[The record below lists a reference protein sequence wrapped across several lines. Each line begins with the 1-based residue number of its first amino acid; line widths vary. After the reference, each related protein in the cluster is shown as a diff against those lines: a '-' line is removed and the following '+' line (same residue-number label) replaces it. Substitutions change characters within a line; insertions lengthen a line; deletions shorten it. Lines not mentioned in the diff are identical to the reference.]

1 MFAKTIYLM
10 KKNFLSFLLSIITIC
25 NTFSQWNSQE
35 FKLTGTILESEN
47 KDPLEY
53 ATITLL
59 SVDDN
64 SVVTGG
70 LSDKNG
76 NYSIAVKKGNY
87 NLLIE
92 YISYKNYLFKD
103 LNISKNIEFKNI
115 ELDLDIESLDEV
127 EIIAEN
133 TTVDIRLD
141 KKIYTVGRD
150 LTVKGGSVSDV
161 LDNVPS
167 ISVDVEG
174 NVALRGSDDVRIL
187 INGKPSGLVGLNSA
201 EALRQLPSESI
212 EKVEVITSPSARY
225 DAQGNGGIINIILR
239 RNKLLGFNG
248 TINAN
253 IGDPKSS
260 GISTNFNYRT
270 GDVNIFNSTGIS
282 DRLRIGDA
290 YAYSEYYNGDDESTF
305 IRDNRDWE
313 RENKSLFTNTGLE
326 WYINDKTSVTTS
338 FLVSNSDG
346 NNLNKNTTLEL
357 DSSENI
363 INETFRTENEL
374 YKDENYEY
382 SLNFDKRFNDEGH
395 KLVVD
400 FQIGENT
407 DNENSIL
414 IQNLINFEQITSDE
428 TSDNKLIKADYVL
441 PIGENKQ
448 FEAGFKIEESD
459 LNQDYKVY
467 SDLNNSLVL
476 DVDQSNVFQYKEQ
489 INAIYSQY
497 GFKVE
502 DKYSF
507 LFGVR
512 VEQTKKDI
520 FQITTDELIKKDDTG
535 VFPTFNFGYEISE
548 DESLTFG
555 YNRRLRRPW
564 SRFTN
569 PFPSKNSPTSIFR
582 GNPNLDPTYSNNF
595 DFGYL
600 KTFESSFVVNSSVYY
615 QKSTNT
621 FNFITQDTGETVNLG
636 GTDVPIIERFPINL
650 ATNSRFGFEF
660 NLSYRPSKKWNIN
673 SNFNLYNNKVEG
685 EYRNIDYGSE
695 NLSWSM
701 RLNNKLTLPGK
712 VEWQTRMNYRGP
724 REDAINKTKASYST
738 DLAFSKDILNEKGT
752 LSLNVRDLFDSSG
765 RISEAFRETFYSESK
780 YRWSSRSFT
789 LNMTYRINQKKKRF
803 DRSQQSYQGGGDE
816 YGG

>member
-1 MFAKTIYLM
+1 MKNYLLLTI
-10 KKNFLSFLLSIITIC
+10 LSILFTNVTIA
-25 NTFSQWNSQE
+25 QE
-35 FKLTGTILESEN
+35 FTLTGVVLESET
-47 KDPLEY
+47 KEELEY
-53 ATITLL
+53 AIVTVL
-59 SVDDN
+59 STDN
-64 SVVTGG
+64 IVVTDG
-70 LSDKNG
+70 LTNSKG
-76 NYSIAVKKGNY
+76 KFSITVKKGEY
-87 NLLIE
+87 NLMVE
-92 YISYKNYLFKD
+92 YISHKNFIQEGVNVASNLK
-103 LNISKNIEFKNI
+103 LGNI
-115 ELDLDIESLDEV
+115 ELDIDAESLDEV

-174 NVALRGSDDVRIL
+174 NVALRGSEDVRIL

-248 TINAN
+248 TVNAN

-260 GISTNFNYRT
+260 GISTNLNYRT
-270 GDVNIFNSTGIS
+270 GDVNIFNSSGLS
-282 DRLRIGDA
+282 DRLRVGDS
-290 YAYSEYYNGDDESTF
+290 YAYSEYYNGDDQSSF
-305 IRDNRDWE
+305 IRDNRNWE
-313 RENKSLFTNTGLE
+313 RENNSLFTNTGLE
-326 WYINDKTSVTTS
+326 WYIDDNTSITTS
-338 FLVSNSDG
+338 FLTGNSEG
-346 NNLNKNTTLEL
+346 VNLNKNTTLEL
-357 DSSENI
+357 DSSQDV
-363 INETFRTENEL
+363 INETFRLENEIS
-374 YKDENYEY
+374 KDENYEY

-400 FQIGENT
+400 FQMGENT

-414 IQNLINFEQITSDE
+414 TQNNLDFEQITSDE
-428 TSDNKLIKADYVL
+428 TNDSKLIKADYVL
-441 PIGENKQ
+441 PIGENRQ

-459 LNQDYKVY
+459 LYQDYKVY
-467 SDLNNSLVL
+467 SNLNNNLIL
-476 DVDQSNVFQYKEQ
+476 DTEQSNVFQYKEQ

-497 GFKVE
+497 GFKID

-520 FQITTDELIKKDDTG
+520 IQITTDELIKKDDTG
-535 VFPTFNFGYEISE
+535 VFPTFNFGLEISE
-548 DESLTFG
+548 DESVTFG
-555 YNRRLRRPW
+555 YSRRLRRPW
-564 SRFTN
+564 SRFIN

-595 DFGYL
+595 DLGYL
-600 KTFESSFVVNSSVYY
+600 KTFESSFSVNSSMYF

-650 ATNSRFGFEF
+650 ATNARFGFEF
-660 NLSYRPSKKWNIN
+660 NLSYRPSKKWSVN

-685 EYRNIDYGSE
+685 EYNEIDYGSE

-701 RLNNKLTLPGK
+701 RLNNKLTLPGEI
-712 VEWQTRMNYRGP
+712 EWQTRMNYRGP
-724 REDAINKTKASYST
+724 REDAVNKTKASYST

-765 RISEAFRETFYSESK
+765 RISEAFTETFYSESK

-789 LNMTYRINQKKKRF
+789 LNFTYRINQKKKRYQ
-803 DRSQQSYQGGGDE
+803 REGQSYQGGGDE

>member
-1 MFAKTIYLM
+1 M
-10 KKNFLSFLLSIITIC
+10 KNLFLSFFISIISI
-25 NTFSQWNSQE
+25 NSILSQWNSQE
-35 FKLTGTILESEN
+35 FKITGTILESEN
-47 KDPLEY
+47 KEPLEY
-53 ATITLL
+53 ATVTLL
-59 SVDDN
+59 NIKDN
-64 SVVTGG
+64 SIVTGG
-70 LSDKNG
+70 LTDNNG
-76 NYSIAVKKGNY
+76 NYVISVNKGIY
-87 NLLIE
+87 NLMVE
-92 YISYKNYLFKD
+92 YISYKNYFLND
-103 LNISKNIEFKNI
+103 INISKNIELNNI
-115 ELDLDIESLDEV
+115 ELLIDIESLDEV

-174 NVALRGSDDVRIL
+174 NVALRGSEDVRIL

-248 TINAN
+248 TVNAN

-260 GISTNFNYRT
+260 GVSTNLNYRT
-270 GDVNIFNSTGIS
+270 GDVNIFNSTGLS
-282 DRLRIGDA
+282 DRLRIGDS
-290 YAYSEYYNGDDESTF
+290 YAYSEYYNGDDESSY

-313 RENKSLFTNTGLE
+313 RQNNSLFTNTGLE
-326 WYINDKTSVTTS
+326 WYINDNTSITTS
-338 FLVSNSDG
+338 FLLSNSDG
-346 NNLNKNTTLEL
+346 NNLNENTTLEL
-357 DSSENI
+357 DSSQNI
-363 INETFRTENEL
+363 VNETFRLENESS
-374 YKDENYEY
+374 KDENYEY

-400 FQIGENT
+400 FQVGENT

-414 IQNLINFEQITSDE
+414 TQNSIDFEQVTSDE
-428 TSDNKLIKADYVL
+428 TSNNKLLKADYVL

-564 SRFTN
+564 SRFIN

-600 KTFESSFVVNSSVYY
+600 KTFESSFTVNSSVYY

-752 LSLNVRDLFDSSG
+752 LSFNVRDLFDSSG

-803 DRSQQSYQGGGDE
+803 DRSQQSYQGGGEE

>member
-1 MFAKTIYLM
+1 M
-10 KKNFLSFLLSIITIC
+10 
-25 NTFSQWNSQE
+25 
-35 FKLTGTILESEN
+35 ESET
-47 KDPLEY
+47 KEELEY
-53 ATITLL
+53 AIVTVL
-59 SVDDN
+59 STDN
-64 SVVTGG
+64 IVVTDG
-70 LSDKNG
+70 LTNSKG
-76 NYSIAVKKGNY
+76 KFSITVKKGEY
-87 NLLIE
+87 NLMVE
-92 YISYKNYLFKD
+92 YISHKNFIQEGVNVASNLK
-103 LNISKNIEFKNI
+103 LGNI
-115 ELDLDIESLDEV
+115 ELDIDAESLDEV

-174 NVALRGSDDVRIL
+174 NVALRGSEDVRIL

-248 TINAN
+248 TVNAN

-260 GISTNFNYRT
+260 GISTNLNYRT
-270 GDVNIFNSTGIS
+270 GDVNIFNSTGLS
-282 DRLRIGDA
+282 DRLRVGDS
-290 YAYSEYYNGDDESTF
+290 YAYSEYYNGDDQSSF
-305 IRDNRDWE
+305 IRDNRNWE
-313 RENKSLFTNTGLE
+313 RENNSLFTNTGLE
-326 WYINDKTSVTTS
+326 WYIDDNTSITTS
-338 FLVSNSDG
+338 FLTSNSEG
-346 NNLNKNTTLEL
+346 VNLNKNTTLEL
-357 DSSENI
+357 DSSQDV
-363 INETFRTENEL
+363 INETFRLENEIS
-374 YKDENYEY
+374 KDENYEY

-400 FQIGENT
+400 FQMGENT

-414 IQNLINFEQITSDE
+414 TQNNLDFEQITSDE
-428 TSDNKLIKADYVL
+428 TNDSKLIKADYVL
-441 PIGENKQ
+441 PIGENRQ

-459 LNQDYKVY
+459 LYQDYKVY
-467 SDLNNSLVL
+467 SNLNNNLIL
-476 DVDQSNVFQYKEQ
+476 DTEQSNVFQYKEQ

-497 GFKVE
+497 GFKID

-520 FQITTDELIKKDDTG
+520 IQITTDELIKKDDTG
-535 VFPTFNFGYEISE
+535 VFPTFNFGLEISE
-548 DESLTFG
+548 DESVTFG
-555 YNRRLRRPW
+555 YSRRLRRPW
-564 SRFTN
+564 SRFIN

-595 DFGYL
+595 DLGYL
-600 KTFESSFVVNSSVYY
+600 KTFESSFSVNSSMYF

-650 ATNSRFGFEF
+650 ATNARFGFEF
-660 NLSYRPSKKWNIN
+660 NLSYRPSKKWSVN

-685 EYRNIDYGSE
+685 EYNEIDYGSE

-701 RLNNKLTLPGK
+701 RLNNKLTLPGEI
-712 VEWQTRMNYRGP
+712 EWQTRMNYRGP
-724 REDAINKTKASYST
+724 REDAVNKTKASYST

-765 RISEAFRETFYSESK
+765 RISEAFTETFYSESK

-789 LNMTYRINQKKKRF
+789 LNFTYRINQKKKRYQ
-803 DRSQQSYQGGGDE
+803 REGQSYQGGGDE

>member
-1 MFAKTIYLM
+1 MKNYLLLTI
-10 KKNFLSFLLSIITIC
+10 LSILFTNVTIA
-25 NTFSQWNSQE
+25 QE
-35 FKLTGTILESEN
+35 FTLTGVVLESET
-47 KDPLEY
+47 KEELEY
-53 ATITLL
+53 AIVTVL
-59 SVDDN
+59 STDN
-64 SVVTGG
+64 IVVTDG
-70 LSDKNG
+70 LTNSKG
-76 NYSIAVKKGNY
+76 KFSITVKKGEY
-87 NLLIE
+87 NLMVE
-92 YISYKNYLFKD
+92 YISHKNFIQEGVNVASNLK
-103 LNISKNIEFKNI
+103 LGKI
-115 ELDLDIESLDEV
+115 ELDIDAESLDEV

-174 NVALRGSDDVRIL
+174 NVALRGSEDVRIL

-248 TINAN
+248 TVNAN

-260 GISTNFNYRT
+260 GISTNLNYRT
-270 GDVNIFNSTGIS
+270 GDVNIFNSSGLS
-282 DRLRIGDA
+282 DRLRVGDS
-290 YAYSEYYNGDDESTF
+290 YAYSEYYNGDDQSSF
-305 IRDNRDWE
+305 IRDNRNWE
-313 RENKSLFTNTGLE
+313 RENNSLFTNTGLE
-326 WYINDKTSVTTS
+326 WYIDDNTSITTS
-338 FLVSNSDG
+338 FLTSNSEG
-346 NNLNKNTTLEL
+346 VNLNKNTTLEL
-357 DSSENI
+357 DSSQDV
-363 INETFRTENEL
+363 INETFRLENEIS
-374 YKDENYEY
+374 KDENYEY

-400 FQIGENT
+400 FQMGENT

-414 IQNLINFEQITSDE
+414 TQNNLDFEQITSDE
-428 TSDNKLIKADYVL
+428 TNDSKLIKADYVL
-441 PIGENKQ
+441 PIGENRQ

-459 LNQDYKVY
+459 LYQDYKVY
-467 SDLNNSLVL
+467 SNLNNNLIL
-476 DVDQSNVFQYKEQ
+476 DTEQSNVFQYKEQ

-497 GFKVE
+497 GFKID

-520 FQITTDELIKKDDTG
+520 IQITTDELIKKDDTG
-535 VFPTFNFGYEISE
+535 VFPTFNFGLEISE
-548 DESLTFG
+548 DESVTFG
-555 YNRRLRRPW
+555 YSRRLRRPW
-564 SRFTN
+564 SRFIN

-595 DFGYL
+595 DLGYL
-600 KTFESSFVVNSSVYY
+600 KTFESSFSVNSSMYF

-650 ATNSRFGFEF
+650 ATNARFGFEF
-660 NLSYRPSKKWNIN
+660 NLSYRPSKKWSVN

-685 EYRNIDYGSE
+685 EYNEIDYGSE

-701 RLNNKLTLPGK
+701 RLNNKLTLPGEI
-712 VEWQTRMNYRGP
+712 EWQTRMNYRGP
-724 REDAINKTKASYST
+724 REDAVNKTKASYST

-765 RISEAFRETFYSESK
+765 RISEAFTETFYSESK

-789 LNMTYRINQKKKRF
+789 LNFTYRINQKKKRYQ
-803 DRSQQSYQGGGDE
+803 REGQSYQGGGDE

>member
-1 MFAKTIYLM
+1 MKNYLLLTI
-10 KKNFLSFLLSIITIC
+10 LSILFTNVTIA
-25 NTFSQWNSQE
+25 QE
-35 FKLTGTILESEN
+35 FTLTGVVLESET
-47 KDPLEY
+47 KEELEY
-53 ATITLL
+53 AIVTVL
-59 SVDDN
+59 STDN
-64 SVVTGG
+64 IVVTDG
-70 LSDKNG
+70 LTNSKG
-76 NYSIAVKKGNY
+76 KFSITVKKGEY
-87 NLLIE
+87 NLMVE
-92 YISYKNYLFKD
+92 YISHKKFIQEGVNVASNLK
-103 LNISKNIEFKNI
+103 LGNI
-115 ELDLDIESLDEV
+115 ELDIDAESLDEV

-174 NVALRGSDDVRIL
+174 NVALRGSEDVRIL

-248 TINAN
+248 TVNAN

-260 GISTNFNYRT
+260 GISTNLNYRT
-270 GDVNIFNSTGIS
+270 GDVNIFNSSGLS
-282 DRLRIGDA
+282 DRLRVGDS
-290 YAYSEYYNGDDESTF
+290 YAYSEYYNGDDQSSF
-305 IRDNRDWE
+305 IRDNRNWE
-313 RENKSLFTNTGLE
+313 RENNSLFTNTGLE
-326 WYINDKTSVTTS
+326 WYIDDNTSITTS
-338 FLVSNSDG
+338 FLTGNSEG
-346 NNLNKNTTLEL
+346 VNLNKNTTLEL
-357 DSSENI
+357 DSSQDV
-363 INETFRTENEL
+363 INETFRLENEIS
-374 YKDENYEY
+374 KDENYEY

-400 FQIGENT
+400 FQMGENT

-414 IQNLINFEQITSDE
+414 TQNNLDFEQITSDE
-428 TSDNKLIKADYVL
+428 TNDSKLIKADYVL
-441 PIGENKQ
+441 PIGENRQ

-459 LNQDYKVY
+459 LYQDYKVY
-467 SDLNNSLVL
+467 SNLNNNLIL
-476 DVDQSNVFQYKEQ
+476 DTEQSNVFQYKEQ

-497 GFKVE
+497 GFKID

-520 FQITTDELIKKDDTG
+520 IQITTDELIKKDDTG
-535 VFPTFNFGYEISE
+535 VFPTFNFGLEISE
-548 DESLTFG
+548 DESVTFG
-555 YNRRLRRPW
+555 YSRRLRRPW
-564 SRFTN
+564 SRFIN

-595 DFGYL
+595 DLGYL
-600 KTFESSFVVNSSVYY
+600 KTFESSFSVNSSMYF

-650 ATNSRFGFEF
+650 ATNARFGFEF
-660 NLSYRPSKKWNIN
+660 NLSYRPSKKWSVN

-685 EYRNIDYGSE
+685 EYNEIDYGSE

-701 RLNNKLTLPGK
+701 RLNNKLTLPGEI
-712 VEWQTRMNYRGP
+712 EWQTRMNYRGP
-724 REDAINKTKASYST
+724 REDAVNKTKASYST

-765 RISEAFRETFYSESK
+765 RISEAFTETFYSESK

-789 LNMTYRINQKKKRF
+789 LNFTYRINQKKKRYQ
-803 DRSQQSYQGGGDE
+803 REGQSYQGGGDE

>member
-1 MFAKTIYLM
+1 MKNYLLLTI
-10 KKNFLSFLLSIITIC
+10 LSILFTNVTIA
-25 NTFSQWNSQE
+25 QE
-35 FKLTGTILESEN
+35 FTLTGVVLESET
-47 KDPLEY
+47 KEELEY
-53 ATITLL
+53 AIVTVL
-59 SVDDN
+59 STDN
-64 SVVTGG
+64 IVVTDG
-70 LSDKNG
+70 LTNSKG
-76 NYSIAVKKGNY
+76 KFSITVKKGEY
-87 NLLIE
+87 NLMVE
-92 YISYKNYLFKD
+92 YISHKNFIQEGVNVASNLK
-103 LNISKNIEFKNI
+103 LGNI
-115 ELDLDIESLDEV
+115 ELDIDAESLDEV

-174 NVALRGSDDVRIL
+174 NVALRGSEDVRIL

-248 TINAN
+248 TVNAN

-260 GISTNFNYRT
+260 GISTNLNYRT
-270 GDVNIFNSTGIS
+270 GDVNIFNSTGLS
-282 DRLRIGDA
+282 DRLRVGDS
-290 YAYSEYYNGDDESTF
+290 YAYSEYYNGDDQSSY
-305 IRDNRDWE
+305 IRDNRNWE
-313 RENKSLFTNTGLE
+313 RKNNSLFTNTGLE
-326 WYINDKTSVTTS
+326 WYIDDNTSITTS
-338 FLVSNSDG
+338 FLTSNSDG
-346 NNLNKNTTLEL
+346 VNLNKNTTLEL
-357 DSSENI
+357 DSSQDV
-363 INETFRTENEL
+363 INETFRLENEL
-374 YKDENYEY
+374 SKDENYEY

-414 IQNLINFEQITSDE
+414 IQNLINFEQITSNE

-441 PIGENKQ
+441 PIGKNKQ

-476 DVDQSNVFQYKEQ
+476 DTDQSNVFQYKEQ

-520 FQITTDELIKKDDTG
+520 IQITTDELIKKDDTG
-535 VFPTFNFGYEISE
+535 VFPTFNFGLEISE
-548 DESLTFG
+548 DESVTFG
-555 YNRRLRRPW
+555 YSRRLRRPW
-564 SRFTN
+564 SRFIN

-595 DFGYL
+595 DLGYL
-600 KTFESSFVVNSSVYY
+600 KTFESSFSVNSSMYF

-650 ATNSRFGFEF
+650 ATNARFGFEF
-660 NLSYRPSKKWNIN
+660 NLSYRPSKKWSVN

-685 EYRNIDYGSE
+685 EYNEIDYGSE

-701 RLNNKLTLPGK
+701 RLNNKLTLPGEI
-712 VEWQTRMNYRGP
+712 EWQTRMNYRGP
-724 REDAINKTKASYST
+724 REDAVNKTKASYST

-765 RISEAFRETFYSESK
+765 RISEAFTETFYSESK

-789 LNMTYRINQKKKRF
+789 LNFTYRINQKKKRYQ
-803 DRSQQSYQGGGDE
+803 REGQSYQGGGDE

>member
-1 MFAKTIYLM
+1 M
-10 KKNFLSFLLSIITIC
+10 
-25 NTFSQWNSQE
+25 
-35 FKLTGTILESEN
+35 
-47 KDPLEY
+47 
-53 ATITLL
+53 
-59 SVDDN
+59 
-64 SVVTGG
+64 
-70 LSDKNG
+70 
-76 NYSIAVKKGNY
+76 
-87 NLLIE
+87 
-92 YISYKNYLFKD
+92 KNYLFLTILSILFTNVTIAQEFTLTGVVLESETKEELEYAIVTVLSTD
-103 LNISKNIEFKNI
+103 NIVVTDGLTNSKGKFSITVKKGEYNLMVEYISHKNFIQEGVNVASNLKLGNI
-115 ELDLDIESLDEV
+115 ELDIDAESLDEV

-174 NVALRGSDDVRIL
+174 NVALRGSEDVRIL

-201 EALRQLPSESI
+201 EALRQLPSESV

-248 TINAN
+248 TVNAN

-260 GISTNFNYRT
+260 GISTNLNYRT
-270 GDVNIFNSTGIS
+270 GDVNIFNSSGLS
-282 DRLRIGDA
+282 DRLRVGDS
-290 YAYSEYYNGDDESTF
+290 YAYSEYYNGDDQSSF
-305 IRDNRDWE
+305 IRDNRNWE
-313 RENKSLFTNTGLE
+313 RENNSLFTNTGLE
-326 WYINDKTSVTTS
+326 WYIDDNTSITTS
-338 FLVSNSDG
+338 FLTSNSEG
-346 NNLNKNTTLEL
+346 VNLNKNTTLEL
-357 DSSENI
+357 DSSQDV
-363 INETFRTENEL
+363 INETFRLENEIS
-374 YKDENYEY
+374 KDENYEY

-400 FQIGENT
+400 FQMGENT

-414 IQNLINFEQITSDE
+414 TQNNLDFEQITSDE
-428 TSDNKLIKADYVL
+428 TNDSKLIKADYVL
-441 PIGENKQ
+441 PIGENRQ

-459 LNQDYKVY
+459 LYQDYKVY
-467 SDLNNSLVL
+467 SNLNNNLIL
-476 DVDQSNVFQYKEQ
+476 DTEQSNVFQYKEQ

-497 GFKVE
+497 GFKID

-520 FQITTDELIKKDDTG
+520 IQITTDELIKKDDTG
-535 VFPTFNFGYEISE
+535 VFPTFNFGLEISE
-548 DESLTFG
+548 DESVTFG
-555 YNRRLRRPW
+555 YSRRLRRPW
-564 SRFTN
+564 SRFIN

-595 DFGYL
+595 DLGYL
-600 KTFESSFVVNSSVYY
+600 KTFESSFSVNSSMYF

-650 ATNSRFGFEF
+650 ATNARFGFEF
-660 NLSYRPSKKWNIN
+660 NLSYRPSKKWSVN

-685 EYRNIDYGSE
+685 EYNEIDYGSE

-701 RLNNKLTLPGK
+701 RLNNKLTLPGEI
-712 VEWQTRMNYRGP
+712 EWQTRMNYRGP
-724 REDAINKTKASYST
+724 REDAVNKTKASYST

-765 RISEAFRETFYSESK
+765 RISEAFTETFYSESK

-789 LNMTYRINQKKKRF
+789 LNFTYRINQKKKRYQ
-803 DRSQQSYQGGGDE
+803 REGQSYQGGGDE

>member
-1 MFAKTIYLM
+1 MKNYLLLTI
-10 KKNFLSFLLSIITIC
+10 LSILFTNVTIA
-25 NTFSQWNSQE
+25 QE
-35 FKLTGTILESEN
+35 FTLTGVVLESET
-47 KDPLEY
+47 KEELEY
-53 ATITLL
+53 AIVTVL
-59 SVDDN
+59 STDN
-64 SVVTGG
+64 IVVTDG
-70 LSDKNG
+70 LTNSKG
-76 NYSIAVKKGNY
+76 KFSITVKKGEY
-87 NLLIE
+87 NLMVE
-92 YISYKNYLFKD
+92 YISHKNFIQEGVNVASNLK
-103 LNISKNIEFKNI
+103 LGKI
-115 ELDLDIESLDEV
+115 ELDIDAESLDEV

-174 NVALRGSDDVRIL
+174 NVALRGSEDVRIL

-248 TINAN
+248 TVNAN

-260 GISTNFNYRT
+260 GISTNLNYRT
-270 GDVNIFNSTGIS
+270 GDVNIFNSSGLS
-282 DRLRIGDA
+282 DRLRVGDS
-290 YAYSEYYNGDDESTF
+290 YAYSEYYNGDDQSSF
-305 IRDNRDWE
+305 IRDNRNWE
-313 RENKSLFTNTGLE
+313 RENNSLFTNTGLE
-326 WYINDKTSVTTS
+326 WYIDDNTSITTS
-338 FLVSNSDG
+338 FLTSNSEG
-346 NNLNKNTTLEL
+346 VNLNKNTTLEL
-357 DSSENI
+357 DSSQDV
-363 INETFRTENEL
+363 INETFRLENEIS
-374 YKDENYEY
+374 KDENYEY

-400 FQIGENT
+400 FQMGENT

-414 IQNLINFEQITSDE
+414 TQNNLDFEQITSDE
-428 TSDNKLIKADYVL
+428 TNDSKLFKADYVL
-441 PIGENKQ
+441 PIGENRQ

-459 LNQDYKVY
+459 LYQDYKVY
-467 SDLNNSLVL
+467 SNLNNNLIL
-476 DVDQSNVFQYKEQ
+476 DTEQSNVFQYKEQ

-497 GFKVE
+497 GFKID

-520 FQITTDELIKKDDTG
+520 IQITTDELIKKDDTG
-535 VFPTFNFGYEISE
+535 VFPTFNFGLEISE
-548 DESLTFG
+548 DESVTFG
-555 YNRRLRRPW
+555 YSRRLRRPW
-564 SRFTN
+564 SRFIN

-595 DFGYL
+595 DLGYL
-600 KTFESSFVVNSSVYY
+600 KTFESSFSVNSSMYF

-650 ATNSRFGFEF
+650 ATNARFGFEF
-660 NLSYRPSKKWNIN
+660 NLSYRPSKKWSVN

-685 EYRNIDYGSE
+685 EYNEIDYGSE

-701 RLNNKLTLPGK
+701 RLNNKLTLPGEI
-712 VEWQTRMNYRGP
+712 EWQTRMNYRGP
-724 REDAINKTKASYST
+724 REDAVNKTKASYST

-765 RISEAFRETFYSESK
+765 RISEAFTETFYSESK

-789 LNMTYRINQKKKRF
+789 LNFTYRINQKKKRYQ
-803 DRSQQSYQGGGDE
+803 REGQSYQGGGDE

>member
-1 MFAKTIYLM
+1 MKNYLLLTI
-10 KKNFLSFLLSIITIC
+10 LSILFTNVTIA
-25 NTFSQWNSQE
+25 QE
-35 FKLTGTILESEN
+35 FTLTGVVLESET
-47 KDPLEY
+47 KEELEY
-53 ATITLL
+53 AIVTVL
-59 SVDDN
+59 STDN
-64 SVVTGG
+64 IVVTDG
-70 LSDKNG
+70 LTNSKG
-76 NYSIAVKKGNY
+76 KFSITVKKGEY
-87 NLLIE
+87 NLMVE
-92 YISYKNYLFKD
+92 YISHKNFIQEGVNVASNLK
-103 LNISKNIEFKNI
+103 LGNI
-115 ELDLDIESLDEV
+115 ELDIDAESLDEV

-174 NVALRGSDDVRIL
+174 NVALRGSEDVRIL

-248 TINAN
+248 TVNAN

-260 GISTNFNYRT
+260 GISTNLNYRT
-270 GDVNIFNSTGIS
+270 GDVNIFNSTGLS
-282 DRLRIGDA
+282 DRLRVGDS
-290 YAYSEYYNGDDESTF
+290 YAYSEYYNGDDQSSF
-305 IRDNRDWE
+305 IRDNRNWE
-313 RENKSLFTNTGLE
+313 RENNSLFTNTGLE
-326 WYINDKTSVTTS
+326 WYIDDNTSITTS
-338 FLVSNSDG
+338 FLTSNSEG
-346 NNLNKNTTLEL
+346 VNLNKNTTLEL
-357 DSSENI
+357 DSSQDV
-363 INETFRTENEL
+363 INETFRLENEIS
-374 YKDENYEY
+374 KDENYEY

-400 FQIGENT
+400 FQMGENT

-414 IQNLINFEQITSDE
+414 TQNNLDFEQITSDE
-428 TSDNKLIKADYVL
+428 TNDSKLIKADYVL
-441 PIGENKQ
+441 PIGENRQ

-459 LNQDYKVY
+459 LYQDYKVY
-467 SDLNNSLVL
+467 SNLNNNLIL
-476 DVDQSNVFQYKEQ
+476 DTEQSNVFQYKEQ

-497 GFKVE
+497 GFKID

-520 FQITTDELIKKDDTG
+520 IQITTDELIKKDDTG
-535 VFPTFNFGYEISE
+535 VFPTFNFGLEISE
-548 DESLTFG
+548 DESVTFG
-555 YNRRLRRPW
+555 YSRRLRRPW
-564 SRFTN
+564 SRFIN

-595 DFGYL
+595 DLGYL
-600 KTFESSFVVNSSVYY
+600 KTFESSFSVNSSMYF

-650 ATNSRFGFEF
+650 ATNARFGFEF
-660 NLSYRPSKKWNIN
+660 NLSYRPSKKWSVN

-685 EYRNIDYGSE
+685 EYNEIDYGSE

-701 RLNNKLTLPGK
+701 RLNNKLTLPGEI
-712 VEWQTRMNYRGP
+712 EWQTRMNYRGP
-724 REDAINKTKASYST
+724 REDAVNKTKASYST

-765 RISEAFRETFYSESK
+765 RISEAFTETFYSESK

-789 LNMTYRINQKKKRF
+789 LNFTYRINQKKKRYQ
-803 DRSQQSYQGGGDE
+803 REGQSYQGGGDE

>member
-1 MFAKTIYLM
+1 M
-10 KKNFLSFLLSIITIC
+10 C
-25 NTFSQWNSQE
+25 
-35 FKLTGTILESEN
+35 
-47 KDPLEY
+47 
-53 ATITLL
+53 
-59 SVDDN
+59 
-64 SVVTGG
+64 
-70 LSDKNG
+70 
-76 NYSIAVKKGNY
+76 
-87 NLLIE
+87 
-92 YISYKNYLFKD
+92 
-103 LNISKNIEFKNI
+103 
-115 ELDLDIESLDEV
+115 
-127 EIIAEN
+127 
-133 TTVDIRLD
+133 IRD
-141 KKIYTVGRD
+141 R
-150 LTVKGGSVSDV
+150 SVSDV

-174 NVALRGSDDVRIL
+174 NVALRGSEDVRIL

-253 IGDPKSS
+253 IGNPKSS
-260 GISTNFNYRT
+260 GISTNLNYRT

-282 DRLRIGDA
+282 DRLRIGDS
-290 YAYSEYYNGDDESTF
+290 YAYSEYYNGDDESSF

-313 RENKSLFTNTGLE
+313 RESNNLFSNTGLE
-326 WYINDKTSVTTS
+326 WYIDDSTSITTS
-338 FLVSNSDG
+338 FLISNSDG
-346 NNLNKNTTLEL
+346 NNLNENTTLEL
-357 DSSENI
+357 DSSQNI
-363 INETFRTENEL
+363 INETFRIENESS
-374 YKDENYEY
+374 KDENYEY

-414 IQNLINFEQITSDE
+414 IQNLINFEQITSNE

-441 PIGENKQ
+441 PIGKNKQ

-476 DVDQSNVFQYKEQ
+476 DTDQSNVFQYKEQ

-520 FQITTDELIKKDDTG
+520 FQITTNELIKKDETG
-535 VFPTFNFGYEISE
+535 VFPTFNFGFEISE

-564 SRFTN
+564 SRFIN
-569 PFPSKNSPTSIFR
+569 PFPSKNSPTS
-582 GNPNLDPTYSNNF
+582 NC
-595 DFGYL
+595 
-600 KTFESSFVVNSSVYY
+600 NSC
-615 QKSTNT
+615 
-621 FNFITQDTGETVNLG
+621 ILM
-636 GTDVPIIERFPINL
+636 R
-650 ATNSRFGFEF
+650 
-660 NLSYRPSKKWNIN
+660 KKIG
-673 SNFNLYNNKVEG
+673 L
-685 EYRNIDYGSE
+685 
-695 NLSWSM
+695 
-701 RLNNKLTLPGK
+701 
-712 VEWQTRMNYRGP
+712 
-724 REDAINKTKASYST
+724 
-738 DLAFSKDILNEKGT
+738 
-752 LSLNVRDLFDSSG
+752 
-765 RISEAFRETFYSESK
+765 
-780 YRWSSRSFT
+780 
-789 LNMTYRINQKKKRF
+789 
-803 DRSQQSYQGGGDE
+803 
-816 YGG
+816 

>member
-1 MFAKTIYLM
+1 M
-10 KKNFLSFLLSIITIC
+10 KNLFLSFFISIISI
-25 NTFSQWNSQE
+25 NSILSQWNSQE
-35 FKLTGTILESEN
+35 FKITGTILESEN
-47 KDPLEY
+47 KEPLEY
-53 ATITLL
+53 ATVTLL
-59 SVDDN
+59 NIKDN
-64 SVVTGG
+64 SIVTGG
-70 LSDKNG
+70 LTDNNG
-76 NYSIAVKKGNY
+76 NYVMSVNKGIY
-87 NLLIE
+87 NLMVE
-92 YISYKNYLFKD
+92 YISYKNYFLND
-103 LNISKNIEFKNI
+103 INISKNIELNNI
-115 ELDLDIESLDEV
+115 ELLIDIESLDEV

-174 NVALRGSDDVRIL
+174 NVALRGSEDVRIL

-248 TINAN
+248 TVNAN

-260 GISTNFNYRT
+260 GVSTNLNYRT
-270 GDVNIFNSTGIS
+270 GDVNIFNSTGLS
-282 DRLRIGDA
+282 DRLRIGDS
-290 YAYSEYYNGDDESTF
+290 YAYSEYYNGDDESSY

-313 RENKSLFTNTGLE
+313 RQNNSLFTNTGLE
-326 WYINDKTSVTTS
+326 WYINDNTSITTS
-338 FLVSNSDG
+338 FLLSNSDG
-346 NNLNKNTTLEL
+346 NNLNENTTLEL
-357 DSSENI
+357 DSSQNI
-363 INETFRTENEL
+363 VNETFRLENESS
-374 YKDENYEY
+374 KDENYEY

-400 FQIGENT
+400 FQVGENT

-414 IQNLINFEQITSDE
+414 TQNSIDFEQVTSDE
-428 TSDNKLIKADYVL
+428 TSNNKLLKADYVL

-564 SRFTN
+564 SRFIN

-600 KTFESSFVVNSSVYY
+600 KTFESSFTVNSSVYY

-752 LSLNVRDLFDSSG
+752 LSFNVRDLFDSSG

-803 DRSQQSYQGGGDE
+803 DRSQQSYQGGGEE

>member
-1 MFAKTIYLM
+1 MKNYLLLTI
-10 KKNFLSFLLSIITIC
+10 LSILFTNVTIA
-25 NTFSQWNSQE
+25 QE
-35 FKLTGTILESEN
+35 FTLTGVVLESET
-47 KDPLEY
+47 KEELEY
-53 ATITLL
+53 AIVTVL
-59 SVDDN
+59 STDN
-64 SVVTGG
+64 IVVTDG
-70 LSDKNG
+70 LTNSKG
-76 NYSIAVKKGNY
+76 KFSITVKKGEY
-87 NLLIE
+87 NLMVE
-92 YISYKNYLFKD
+92 YISHKNFIQEGVNVASNLK
-103 LNISKNIEFKNI
+103 LGNI
-115 ELDLDIESLDEV
+115 ELDIDAESLDEV

-174 NVALRGSDDVRIL
+174 NVALRGSEDVRIL

-248 TINAN
+248 TVNAN

-260 GISTNFNYRT
+260 GISTNLNYRT
-270 GDVNIFNSTGIS
+270 GDVNIFNSSGLS
-282 DRLRIGDA
+282 DRLRVGDS
-290 YAYSEYYNGDDESTF
+290 YAYSEYYNGDDQSSF
-305 IRDNRDWE
+305 IRDNRNWE
-313 RENKSLFTNTGLE
+313 RENNSLFTNTGLE
-326 WYINDKTSVTTS
+326 WYIDDNTSITTS
-338 FLVSNSDG
+338 FLTSNSEG
-346 NNLNKNTTLEL
+346 VNLNKNTTLEL
-357 DSSENI
+357 DSSQDV
-363 INETFRTENEL
+363 INETFRLENEIS
-374 YKDENYEY
+374 KDENYEY

-400 FQIGENT
+400 FQMGENT

-414 IQNLINFEQITSDE
+414 TQNNLDFEQITSDE
-428 TSDNKLIKADYVL
+428 TNDSKLIKADYVL
-441 PIGENKQ
+441 PIGENRQ

-459 LNQDYKVY
+459 LYQDYKVY
-467 SDLNNSLVL
+467 SNLNNNLIL
-476 DVDQSNVFQYKEQ
+476 DTEQSNVFQYKEQ

-497 GFKVE
+497 GFKID

-520 FQITTDELIKKDDTG
+520 IQITTDELIKKDDTG
-535 VFPTFNFGYEISE
+535 VFPTFNFGLEISE
-548 DESLTFG
+548 DESVTFG
-555 YNRRLRRPW
+555 YSRRLRRPW
-564 SRFTN
+564 SRFIN

-595 DFGYL
+595 DLGYL
-600 KTFESSFVVNSSVYY
+600 KTFESSFSVNSSMYF

-650 ATNSRFGFEF
+650 ATNARFGFEF
-660 NLSYRPSKKWNIN
+660 NLSYRPSKKWSVN

-685 EYRNIDYGSE
+685 EYNEIDYGSE

-701 RLNNKLTLPGK
+701 RLNNKLTLPGEI
-712 VEWQTRMNYRGP
+712 EWQTRMNYRGP
-724 REDAINKTKASYST
+724 REDAVNKTKASYST
-738 DLAFSKDILNEKGT
+738 DLAFSKDIFNEKGT

-765 RISEAFRETFYSESK
+765 RISEAFTETFYSESK

-789 LNMTYRINQKKKRF
+789 LNFTYRINQKKKRYQ
-803 DRSQQSYQGGGDE
+803 REGQSYQGGGDE

>member
-1 MFAKTIYLM
+1 MKNYLLLTI
-10 KKNFLSFLLSIITIC
+10 LSILFTNVTIA
-25 NTFSQWNSQE
+25 QE
-35 FKLTGTILESEN
+35 FTLTGVVLESET
-47 KDPLEY
+47 KEELEY
-53 ATITLL
+53 AIVTVL
-59 SVDDN
+59 STDN
-64 SVVTGG
+64 IVVTDG
-70 LSDKNG
+70 LTNSKG
-76 NYSIAVKKGNY
+76 KFSITVKKGEY
-87 NLLIE
+87 NLMVE
-92 YISYKNYLFKD
+92 YISHKNFIQEGVNVASNLK
-103 LNISKNIEFKNI
+103 LGNI
-115 ELDLDIESLDEV
+115 ELDIDAESLDEV

-174 NVALRGSDDVRIL
+174 NVALRGSEDVRIL

-248 TINAN
+248 TVNAN

-260 GISTNFNYRT
+260 GISTNLNYRT
-270 GDVNIFNSTGIS
+270 GDVNIFNSSGLS
-282 DRLRIGDA
+282 DRLRVGDS
-290 YAYSEYYNGDDESTF
+290 YAYSEYYNGDDQSSF
-305 IRDNRDWE
+305 IRDNRNWE
-313 RENKSLFTNTGLE
+313 RENNSLFTNTGLE
-326 WYINDKTSVTTS
+326 WYIDDNTSITTS
-338 FLVSNSDG
+338 FLTSNSEG
-346 NNLNKNTTLEL
+346 VNLNKNTTLEL
-357 DSSENI
+357 DSSQDV
-363 INETFRTENEL
+363 INETFRLENEIS
-374 YKDENYEY
+374 KDENYEY

-400 FQIGENT
+400 FQMGENT

-414 IQNLINFEQITSDE
+414 TQNNLDFEQITSDE
-428 TSDNKLIKADYVL
+428 TNDSKLIKADYVL
-441 PIGENKQ
+441 PIGENRQ

-459 LNQDYKVY
+459 LYQDYKVY
-467 SDLNNSLVL
+467 SNLNNNLIL
-476 DVDQSNVFQYKEQ
+476 DTEQSNVFQYKEQ

-497 GFKVE
+497 GFKID

-520 FQITTDELIKKDDTG
+520 IQITTDELIKKDDTG
-535 VFPTFNFGYEISE
+535 VFPTFNFGLEISE
-548 DESLTFG
+548 DESVTFG
-555 YNRRLRRPW
+555 YSRRLRRPW
-564 SRFTN
+564 SRFIN

-595 DFGYL
+595 DLGYL
-600 KTFESSFVVNSSVYY
+600 KTFESSFSVNSSMYF

-636 GTDVPIIERFPINL
+636 GTDVPILERFPINL
-650 ATNSRFGFEF
+650 ATNTRFGFEF
-660 NLSYRPSKKWNIN
+660 NLSYRPNKKWNIN
-673 SNFNLYNNKVEG
+673 SNFNLFNNKVQG
-685 EYRNIDYGSE
+685 DYNDINYDSE

-712 VEWQTRMNYRGP
+712 IEWQTRMNYRGP
-724 REDAINKTKASYST
+724 SEDAINKSKASFST
-738 DLAFSKDILNEKGT
+738 DLAFSKDILNEKAT
-752 LSLNVRDLFDSSG
+752 LSFNVRDLFDSRS
-765 RISEAFRETFYSESK
+765 RVTEAFNETFYSESK

-789 LNMTYRINQKKKRF
+789 LNISYRINQKKKRNQ
-803 DRSQQSYQGGGDE
+803 RGGQGYEGGGEE

>member
-1 MFAKTIYLM
+1 M
-10 KKNFLSFLLSIITIC
+10 KNLFLSFFISIISI
-25 NTFSQWNSQE
+25 NSILSQWNSQE
-35 FKLTGTILESEN
+35 FKITGTILESEN
-47 KDPLEY
+47 KEPLEY
-53 ATITLL
+53 ATVTLL
-59 SVDDN
+59 NIKDN
-64 SVVTGG
+64 SIVTGG
-70 LSDKNG
+70 LTDNNG
-76 NYSIAVKKGNY
+76 NYVMSVNKGIY
-87 NLLIE
+87 NLMVE
-92 YISYKNYLFKD
+92 YISYKNYFLND
-103 LNISKNIEFKNI
+103 INISKNIELNNI
-115 ELDLDIESLDEV
+115 ELLIDIESLDEV

-174 NVALRGSDDVRIL
+174 NVALRGSEDVRIL

-248 TINAN
+248 TVNAN

-260 GISTNFNYRT
+260 GVSTNLNYRT
-270 GDVNIFNSTGIS
+270 GDVNIFNSTGLS
-282 DRLRIGDA
+282 DRLRIGDS
-290 YAYSEYYNGDDESTF
+290 YAYSEYYNGDDESSY

-313 RENKSLFTNTGLE
+313 RQNNSLFTNTGLE
-326 WYINDKTSVTTS
+326 WYINDNTSITTS
-338 FLVSNSDG
+338 FLLSNSDG
-346 NNLNKNTTLEL
+346 NNLNENTTLEL
-357 DSSENI
+357 DSSQNI
-363 INETFRTENEL
+363 VNETFRLENESS
-374 YKDENYEY
+374 KDENYEY

-400 FQIGENT
+400 FQVGENT

-414 IQNLINFEQITSDE
+414 TQNSIDFEQVTSDE
-428 TSDNKLIKADYVL
+428 TSNNKLLIADYVL

-467 SDLNNSLVL
+467 SDSNNSLTL
-476 DVDQSNVFQYKEQ
+476 DTDQSNTFQYKEQ

-497 GFKVE
+497 GFKIE

-507 LFGVR
+507 LFGLR
-512 VEQTKKDI
+512 VEQTIKDI

-535 VFPTFNFGYEISE
+535 IFPTFNFGYEISE

-564 SRFTN
+564 SRFIN

-582 GNPNLDPTYSNNF
+582 GNPNLNPTYSNNF

-600 KTFESSFVVNSSVYY
+600 KTFESSFSINSSVYF

-752 LSLNVRDLFDSSG
+752 LSFNVRDLFDSSG

-803 DRSQQSYQGGGDE
+803 DRSQQSYQGGGEE

>member
-1 MFAKTIYLM
+1 MKNYLLLTI
-10 KKNFLSFLLSIITIC
+10 LSILFTNVTIA
-25 NTFSQWNSQE
+25 QE
-35 FKLTGTILESEN
+35 FTLTGVVLESET
-47 KDPLEY
+47 KEELEY
-53 ATITLL
+53 AIVTVL
-59 SVDDN
+59 STDN
-64 SVVTGG
+64 IVVTDG
-70 LSDKNG
+70 LTNSKG
-76 NYSIAVKKGNY
+76 KFSITVKKGEY
-87 NLLIE
+87 NLMVE
-92 YISYKNYLFKD
+92 YISHKNFIQEGVNVASNLK
-103 LNISKNIEFKNI
+103 LGNI
-115 ELDLDIESLDEV
+115 ELDIDAESLDEV

-174 NVALRGSDDVRIL
+174 NVALRGSEDVRIL

-201 EALRQLPSESI
+201 EALRQLPSESV

-248 TINAN
+248 TVNAN

-260 GISTNFNYRT
+260 GISTNLNYRT
-270 GDVNIFNSTGIS
+270 GDVNIFNSSGLS
-282 DRLRIGDA
+282 DRLRVGDS
-290 YAYSEYYNGDDESTF
+290 YAYSEYYNGDDQSSF
-305 IRDNRDWE
+305 IRDNRNWE
-313 RENKSLFTNTGLE
+313 RENNSLFTNTGLE
-326 WYINDKTSVTTS
+326 WYIDDNTSITTS
-338 FLVSNSDG
+338 FLTSNSEG
-346 NNLNKNTTLEL
+346 VNLNKNTTLEL
-357 DSSENI
+357 DSSQDV
-363 INETFRTENEL
+363 INETFRLENEIS
-374 YKDENYEY
+374 KDENYEY

-400 FQIGENT
+400 FQMGENT

-414 IQNLINFEQITSDE
+414 TQNNLDFEQITSDE
-428 TSDNKLIKADYVL
+428 TNDSKLIKADYVL
-441 PIGENKQ
+441 PIGENRQ

-459 LNQDYKVY
+459 LYQDYKVY
-467 SDLNNSLVL
+467 SNLNNNLIL
-476 DVDQSNVFQYKEQ
+476 DTEQSNVFQYKEQ

-497 GFKVE
+497 GFKID

-520 FQITTDELIKKDDTG
+520 IQITTDELIKKDDTG
-535 VFPTFNFGYEISE
+535 VFPTFNFGLEISE
-548 DESLTFG
+548 DESVTFG
-555 YNRRLRRPW
+555 YSRRLRRPW
-564 SRFTN
+564 SRFIN

-595 DFGYL
+595 DLGYL
-600 KTFESSFVVNSSVYY
+600 KTFESSFSVNSSMYF

-650 ATNSRFGFEF
+650 ATNARFGFEF
-660 NLSYRPSKKWNIN
+660 NLSYRPSKKWSVN

-685 EYRNIDYGSE
+685 EYNEIDYGSE

-701 RLNNKLTLPGK
+701 RLNNKLTLPGEI
-712 VEWQTRMNYRGP
+712 EWQTRMNYRGP
-724 REDAINKTKASYST
+724 REDAVNKTKASYST

-765 RISEAFRETFYSESK
+765 RISEAFTETFYSESK

-789 LNMTYRINQKKKRF
+789 LNFTYRINQKKKRYQ
-803 DRSQQSYQGGGDE
+803 REGQSYQGGGDE

>member
-1 MFAKTIYLM
+1 
-10 KKNFLSFLLSIITIC
+10 
-25 NTFSQWNSQE
+25 
-35 FKLTGTILESEN
+35 LESET
-47 KDPLEY
+47 KEELEY
-53 ATITLL
+53 AIVTVL
-59 SVDDN
+59 STDN
-64 SVVTGG
+64 IVVTDG
-70 LSDKNG
+70 LTNSKG
-76 NYSIAVKKGNY
+76 KFSITVKKGEY
-87 NLLIE
+87 NLMVE
-92 YISYKNYLFKD
+92 YISHKNFIQEGVNVASNLK
-103 LNISKNIEFKNI
+103 LGNI
-115 ELDLDIESLDEV
+115 ELDIDAESLDEV

-174 NVALRGSDDVRIL
+174 NVALRGSEDVRIL

-248 TINAN
+248 TVNAN

-260 GISTNFNYRT
+260 GISTNLNYRT
-270 GDVNIFNSTGIS
+270 GDVNIFNSSGLS
-282 DRLRIGDA
+282 DRLRVGDS
-290 YAYSEYYNGDDESTF
+290 YAYSEYYNGDDQSSF
-305 IRDNRDWE
+305 IRDNRNWE
-313 RENKSLFTNTGLE
+313 RENNSLFTNTGLE
-326 WYINDKTSVTTS
+326 WYIDDNTSITTS
-338 FLVSNSDG
+338 FLTSNSEG
-346 NNLNKNTTLEL
+346 VNLNKNTTLEL
-357 DSSENI
+357 DSSQDV
-363 INETFRTENEL
+363 INETFRLENEIS
-374 YKDENYEY
+374 KDENYEY

-400 FQIGENT
+400 FQMGENT

-414 IQNLINFEQITSDE
+414 TQNNLDFEQITSDE
-428 TSDNKLIKADYVL
+428 TNDSKLIKADYVL
-441 PIGENKQ
+441 PIGENRQ

-459 LNQDYKVY
+459 LYQDYKVY
-467 SDLNNSLVL
+467 SNLNNNLIL
-476 DVDQSNVFQYKEQ
+476 DTEQSNVFQYKEQ

-497 GFKVE
+497 GFKID

-520 FQITTDELIKKDDTG
+520 IQITTDELIKKDDTG
-535 VFPTFNFGYEISE
+535 VFPTFNFGLEISE
-548 DESLTFG
+548 DESVTFG
-555 YNRRLRRPW
+555 YSRRLRRPW
-564 SRFTN
+564 SRFIN

-595 DFGYL
+595 DLGYL
-600 KTFESSFVVNSSVYY
+600 KTFESSFSVNSSMYF

-650 ATNSRFGFEF
+650 ATNARFGFEF
-660 NLSYRPSKKWNIN
+660 NLSYRPSKKWSVN

-685 EYRNIDYGSE
+685 EYNEIDYGSE

-701 RLNNKLTLPGK
+701 RLNNKLTLPGEI
-712 VEWQTRMNYRGP
+712 EWQTRMNYRGP
-724 REDAINKTKASYST
+724 REDAVNKTKASYST
-738 DLAFSKDILNEKGT
+738 DLAFSKDIFNEKGT

-765 RISEAFRETFYSESK
+765 RISEAFTETFYSESK

-789 LNMTYRINQKKKRF
+789 LNFTYRINQKKKRYQ
-803 DRSQQSYQGGGDE
+803 REGQSYQGGGDE

>member
-1 MFAKTIYLM
+1 M
-10 KKNFLSFLLSIITIC
+10 KNITFYNIIIFFIFSTG
-25 NTFSQWNSQE
+25 FSQQYSQE
-35 FKLTGTILESEN
+35 FKLTGTVIESESKN
-47 KDPLEY
+47 GLEY
-53 ATITLL
+53 ATITILD
-59 SVDDN
+59 SDENTVI
-64 SVVTGG
+64 TGG
-70 LSDKNG
+70 LTDENG
-76 NYSIAVKKGNY
+76 KFSIPIKKGKY
-87 NLLIE
+87 NLLVE
-92 YISYKNYLFKD
+92 YISYINFELKS
-103 LNISKNIEFKNI
+103 LNISENLNLNKI
-115 ELDLDIESLDEV
+115 ELEIDVESLEEV
-127 EIIAEN
+127 QIIAEN

-174 NVALRGSDDVRIL
+174 NVALRGSEDVRIL

-225 DAQGNGGIINIILR
+225 DAQGSGGIINIILR

-260 GISTNFNYRT
+260 GLSTNLNYRT

-282 DRLRIGDA
+282 DRLRVGDSYT
-290 YAYSEYYNGDDESTF
+290 YAEYYNGEEENSF
-305 IRDNRDWE
+305 IRDNRNWE
-313 RENKSLFTNTGLE
+313 RDNQSFFSNTGLE
-326 WYINDKTSVTTS
+326 WYLDDNTSITTS
-338 FLVSNSDG
+338 FLINKVDG
-346 NNLNKNTTLEL
+346 ISINDNTTLEL
-357 DSSENI
+357 DSSNNI
-363 INETFRTENEL
+363 LNETFRLESESGDNENKEF
-374 YKDENYEY
+374 
-382 SLNFDKRFNDEGH
+382 SLNFDKRFNDAGH
-395 KLVVD
+395 KLVID
-400 FQIGENT
+400 MQIGDNF

-414 IQNLINFEQITSDE
+414 TQNNLNFEQVTSNE
-428 TSDNKLIKADYVL
+428 TNENKLLKADYVL
-441 PIGENKQ
+441 PIGENRQ
-448 FEAGFKIEESD
+448 FEAGFKVEKSD
-459 LNQDYKVY
+459 LYQDYKVY
-467 SDLNNSLVL
+467 SDQNNSLVL
-476 DVDQSNVFQYKEQ
+476 DSDQSNIFQYKEQ

-497 GFKVE
+497 GFKIE

-520 FQITTDELIKKDDTG
+520 IQITTDELIKKDDTG
-535 VFPTFNFGYEISE
+535 LFPTFNFGFEISD
-548 DESLTFG
+548 DESITFG
-555 YNRRLRRPW
+555 YSRRLRRPW
-564 SRFTN
+564 SRFIN

-600 KTFESSFVVNSSVYY
+600 KTFESSFSVNSSMYF

-660 NLSYRPSKKWNIN
+660 NLSYRPSKKWSLN

-685 EYRNIDYGSE
+685 EYNDIDYGSE

-712 VEWQTRMNYRGP
+712 IEWQTRMNYRGP
-724 REDAINKTKASYST
+724 REDAINKSKASYSA
-738 DLAFSKDILNEKGT
+738 DLAFSKDVLNEKGT
-752 LSLNVRDLFDSSG
+752 FSFNVRDLFDSRAS
-765 RISEAFRETFYSESK
+765 ISEAFTETFYSESK

-789 LNMTYRINQKKKRF
+789 LNFTYRINQKKKRYE
-803 DRSQQSYQGGGDE
+803 RGQQSYEGGGEE

>member
-1 MFAKTIYLM
+1 M
-10 KKNFLSFLLSIITIC
+10 
-25 NTFSQWNSQE
+25 
-35 FKLTGTILESEN
+35 
-47 KDPLEY
+47 
-53 ATITLL
+53 
-59 SVDDN
+59 
-64 SVVTGG
+64 
-70 LSDKNG
+70 
-76 NYSIAVKKGNY
+76 
-87 NLLIE
+87 
-92 YISYKNYLFKD
+92 KNYLFLTILSILFTNVTIAQEFTLTGVVLESETKEELEYAIVTVLSTD
-103 LNISKNIEFKNI
+103 NIVVTDGLTNSKGKFSITVKKGEYNLMVEYISHKNFIQEGVNVASNLKLGNI
-115 ELDLDIESLDEV
+115 ELDIDAESLDEV

-174 NVALRGSDDVRIL
+174 NVALRGSEDVRIL

-248 TINAN
+248 TVNAN

-260 GISTNFNYRT
+260 GISTNLNYRT
-270 GDVNIFNSTGIS
+270 GDVNIFNSSGLS
-282 DRLRIGDA
+282 DRLRVGDS
-290 YAYSEYYNGDDESTF
+290 YAYSEYYNGDDQSSF
-305 IRDNRDWE
+305 IRDNRNWE
-313 RENKSLFTNTGLE
+313 RENNSLFTNTGLE
-326 WYINDKTSVTTS
+326 WYIDDNTSITTS
-338 FLVSNSDG
+338 FLTSNSEG
-346 NNLNKNTTLEL
+346 VNLNKNTTLEL
-357 DSSENI
+357 DSSQDV
-363 INETFRTENEL
+363 INETFRLENEIS
-374 YKDENYEY
+374 KDENYEY

-400 FQIGENT
+400 FQMGENT

-414 IQNLINFEQITSDE
+414 TQNNLDFEQITSDE
-428 TSDNKLIKADYVL
+428 TNDSKLIKADYVL
-441 PIGENKQ
+441 PIGENRQ

-459 LNQDYKVY
+459 LYQDYKVY
-467 SDLNNSLVL
+467 SNLNNNLIL
-476 DVDQSNVFQYKEQ
+476 DTEQSNVFQYKEQ

-497 GFKVE
+497 GFKID

-520 FQITTDELIKKDDTG
+520 IQITTDELIKKDDTG
-535 VFPTFNFGYEISE
+535 VFPTFNFGLEISE
-548 DESLTFG
+548 DESVTFG
-555 YNRRLRRPW
+555 YSRRLRRPW
-564 SRFTN
+564 SRFIN

-595 DFGYL
+595 DLGYL
-600 KTFESSFVVNSSVYY
+600 KTFESSFSVNSSMYF

-650 ATNSRFGFEF
+650 ATNARFGFEF
-660 NLSYRPSKKWNIN
+660 NLSYRPSKKWSVN

-685 EYRNIDYGSE
+685 EYNEIDYGSE

-701 RLNNKLTLPGK
+701 RLNNKLTLPGEI
-712 VEWQTRMNYRGP
+712 EWQTRMNYRGP
-724 REDAINKTKASYST
+724 REDAVNKTKASYST

-765 RISEAFRETFYSESK
+765 RISEAFTETFYSESK

-789 LNMTYRINQKKKRF
+789 LNFTYRINQKKKRYQ
-803 DRSQQSYQGGGDE
+803 REGQSYQGGGDE

>member
-1 MFAKTIYLM
+1 MKNYLLLTI
-10 KKNFLSFLLSIITIC
+10 LSILFTNVTIA
-25 NTFSQWNSQE
+25 QE
-35 FKLTGTILESEN
+35 FTLTGVVLESET
-47 KDPLEY
+47 KEELEY
-53 ATITLL
+53 AIVTVL
-59 SVDDN
+59 STDN
-64 SVVTGG
+64 IVVTDG
-70 LSDKNG
+70 LTNSKG
-76 NYSIAVKKGNY
+76 KFSITVKKGEY
-87 NLLIE
+87 NLMVE
-92 YISYKNYLFKD
+92 YISHKNFIQEGVNVASNLK
-103 LNISKNIEFKNI
+103 LGNI
-115 ELDLDIESLDEV
+115 ELDIDAESLDEV

-174 NVALRGSDDVRIL
+174 NVALRGSEDVRIL

-248 TINAN
+248 TVNAN

-260 GISTNFNYRT
+260 GISTNLNYRT
-270 GDVNIFNSTGIS
+270 GDVNIFNSSGLS
-282 DRLRIGDA
+282 DRLRVGDS
-290 YAYSEYYNGDDESTF
+290 YAYSEYYNGDDQSSF
-305 IRDNRDWE
+305 IRDNRNWE
-313 RENKSLFTNTGLE
+313 RENNSLFTNTGLE
-326 WYINDKTSVTTS
+326 WYIDDNTSITTS
-338 FLVSNSDG
+338 FLTSNSEG
-346 NNLNKNTTLEL
+346 VNLNKNTTLEL
-357 DSSENI
+357 DSSQDV
-363 INETFRTENEL
+363 INETFRLENEIS
-374 YKDENYEY
+374 KDENYEY

-400 FQIGENT
+400 FQMGENT

-414 IQNLINFEQITSDE
+414 TQNNLDFEQITSDE
-428 TSDNKLIKADYVL
+428 TNDSKLIKADYVL
-441 PIGENKQ
+441 PIGENRQ

-459 LNQDYKVY
+459 LYQDYKVY
-467 SDLNNSLVL
+467 SNLNNNLIL
-476 DVDQSNVFQYKEQ
+476 DTEQSNVFQYKEQ

-497 GFKVE
+497 GFKID

-520 FQITTDELIKKDDTG
+520 IQITTDELIKKDDTG
-535 VFPTFNFGYEISE
+535 VFPTFNFGLEISE
-548 DESLTFG
+548 DESVTFG
-555 YNRRLRRPW
+555 YSRRLRRPW
-564 SRFTN
+564 SRFIN

-595 DFGYL
+595 DLGYL
-600 KTFESSFVVNSSVYY
+600 KTFESSFSVNSSMYF

-660 NLSYRPSKKWNIN
+660 NLSYRPSKKWSVN

-685 EYRNIDYGSE
+685 EYNEIDYGSE

-701 RLNNKLTLPGK
+701 RLNNKLTLPGEI
-712 VEWQTRMNYRGP
+712 EWQTRMNYRGP
-724 REDAINKTKASYST
+724 REDAVNKTKASYST

-765 RISEAFRETFYSESK
+765 RISEAFTETFYSESK

-789 LNMTYRINQKKKRF
+789 LNFTYRINQKKKRYQ
-803 DRSQQSYQGGGDE
+803 REGQSYQGGGDE

>member
-1 MFAKTIYLM
+1 MKNYLLLTI
-10 KKNFLSFLLSIITIC
+10 LSILFTNVTIA
-25 NTFSQWNSQE
+25 QE
-35 FKLTGTILESEN
+35 FTLTGVVLESET
-47 KDPLEY
+47 KEELEY
-53 ATITLL
+53 AIVTVL
-59 SVDDN
+59 STDN
-64 SVVTGG
+64 IVVTDG
-70 LSDKNG
+70 LTNSKG
-76 NYSIAVKKGNY
+76 KFSITVKKGEY
-87 NLLIE
+87 NLMVE
-92 YISYKNYLFKD
+92 YISHKNFIQEGVNVASNLK
-103 LNISKNIEFKNI
+103 LGNI
-115 ELDLDIESLDEV
+115 ELDIDAESLDEV

-174 NVALRGSDDVRIL
+174 NVALRGSEDVRIL

-248 TINAN
+248 TVNAN

-260 GISTNFNYRT
+260 GISTNLNYRT
-270 GDVNIFNSTGIS
+270 GDVNIFNSSGLS
-282 DRLRIGDA
+282 DRLRVGDS
-290 YAYSEYYNGDDESTF
+290 YAYSEYYNGDDQSSF
-305 IRDNRDWE
+305 IRDNRNWE
-313 RENKSLFTNTGLE
+313 RENNSLFTNTGLE
-326 WYINDKTSVTTS
+326 WYIDDNTSITTS
-338 FLVSNSDG
+338 FLTSNSEG
-346 NNLNKNTTLEL
+346 VNLNKNTTLEL
-357 DSSENI
+357 DSSQDV
-363 INETFRTENEL
+363 INETFRLENEIS
-374 YKDENYEY
+374 KDENYEY

-400 FQIGENT
+400 FQMGENT

-414 IQNLINFEQITSDE
+414 TQNNLDFEQITSDE
-428 TSDNKLIKADYVL
+428 TNDSKLIKADYVL
-441 PIGENKQ
+441 PIGKNRQ

-459 LNQDYKVY
+459 LYQDYKVY
-467 SDLNNSLVL
+467 SNLNNNLIL
-476 DVDQSNVFQYKEQ
+476 DTEQSNVFQYKEQ

-497 GFKVE
+497 GFKID

-520 FQITTDELIKKDDTG
+520 IQITTDELIKKDDTG
-535 VFPTFNFGYEISE
+535 VFPTFNFGLEISE
-548 DESLTFG
+548 DESVTFG
-555 YNRRLRRPW
+555 YSRRLRRPW
-564 SRFTN
+564 SRFIN

-595 DFGYL
+595 DLGYL
-600 KTFESSFVVNSSVYY
+600 KTFESSFSVNSSMYF

-650 ATNSRFGFEF
+650 ATNARFGFEF
-660 NLSYRPSKKWNIN
+660 NLSYRPSKKWSVN

-685 EYRNIDYGSE
+685 EYNEIDYGSE

-701 RLNNKLTLPGK
+701 RLNNKLTLPGEI
-712 VEWQTRMNYRGP
+712 EWQTRMNYRGP
-724 REDAINKTKASYST
+724 REDAVNKTKASYST

-765 RISEAFRETFYSESK
+765 RISEAFTETFYSESK

-789 LNMTYRINQKKKRF
+789 LNFTYRINQKKKRYQ
-803 DRSQQSYQGGGDE
+803 REGQSYQGGGDE

>member
-1 MFAKTIYLM
+1 MKNYLLLTI
-10 KKNFLSFLLSIITIC
+10 LSILFTNVTIA
-25 NTFSQWNSQE
+25 QE
-35 FKLTGTILESEN
+35 FTLTGVVLESET
-47 KDPLEY
+47 KEELEY
-53 ATITLL
+53 AIVTVL
-59 SVDDN
+59 STDN
-64 SVVTGG
+64 IVVTDG
-70 LSDKNG
+70 LTNSKG
-76 NYSIAVKKGNY
+76 KFSITVKKGEY
-87 NLLIE
+87 NLMVE
-92 YISYKNYLFKD
+92 YISHKNFIQEGVNVASNLK
-103 LNISKNIEFKNI
+103 LGNI
-115 ELDLDIESLDEV
+115 ELDIDAESLDEV

-174 NVALRGSDDVRIL
+174 NIALRGSEDVRIL

-248 TINAN
+248 TVNAN

-260 GISTNFNYRT
+260 GISTNLNYRT
-270 GDVNIFNSTGIS
+270 GDVNIFNSSGLS
-282 DRLRIGDA
+282 DRLRVGDS
-290 YAYSEYYNGDDESTF
+290 YAYSEYYNGDDQSSF
-305 IRDNRDWE
+305 IRDNRNWE
-313 RENKSLFTNTGLE
+313 RENNSLFTNTGLE
-326 WYINDKTSVTTS
+326 WYIDDNTSITTS
-338 FLVSNSDG
+338 FLTSNSEG
-346 NNLNKNTTLEL
+346 VNLNKNTTLEL
-357 DSSENI
+357 DSSQDV
-363 INETFRTENEL
+363 INETFRLENEIS
-374 YKDENYEY
+374 KDENYEY

-400 FQIGENT
+400 FQMGENT

-414 IQNLINFEQITSDE
+414 TQNNLDFEQITSDE
-428 TSDNKLIKADYVL
+428 TNDSKLIKADYVL
-441 PIGENKQ
+441 PIGENRQ

-459 LNQDYKVY
+459 LYQDYKVY
-467 SDLNNSLVL
+467 SNLNNNLIL
-476 DVDQSNVFQYKEQ
+476 DTEQSNVFQYKEQ

-497 GFKVE
+497 GFKID

-520 FQITTDELIKKDDTG
+520 IQITTDELIKKDDTG
-535 VFPTFNFGYEISE
+535 VFPTFNFGLEISE
-548 DESLTFG
+548 DESVTFG
-555 YNRRLRRPW
+555 YSRRLRRPW
-564 SRFTN
+564 SRFIN

-595 DFGYL
+595 DLGYL
-600 KTFESSFVVNSSVYY
+600 KTFESSFSVNSSMYF

-650 ATNSRFGFEF
+650 ATNARFGFEF
-660 NLSYRPSKKWNIN
+660 NLSYRPSKKWSVN

-685 EYRNIDYGSE
+685 EYNEIDYGSE

-701 RLNNKLTLPGK
+701 RLNNKLTLPGEI
-712 VEWQTRMNYRGP
+712 EWQTRMNYRGP
-724 REDAINKTKASYST
+724 REDAVNKTKASYST

-765 RISEAFRETFYSESK
+765 RISEAFTETFYSESK

-789 LNMTYRINQKKKRF
+789 LNFTYRINQKKKRYQ
-803 DRSQQSYQGGGDE
+803 REGQSYQGGGDE

>member
-1 MFAKTIYLM
+1 M
-10 KKNFLSFLLSIITIC
+10 KNFSLSFLFSLISIC
-25 NTFSQWNSQE
+25 NIFSQWNSQE
-35 FKLTGTILESEN
+35 FKLTGSVLESEN
-47 KDPLEY
+47 KEYLEY
-53 ATITLL
+53 ATVTLL
-59 SVDDN
+59 SVNDN

-70 LSDKNG
+70 LTDKNG
-76 NYSIAVKKGNY
+76 NYSITVKPGNY
-87 NLLIE
+87 NLLVE
-92 YISYKNYLFKD
+92 YISYENYLLND
-103 LNISKNIEFKNI
+103 LNVSKNIQLNNI
-115 ELDLDIESLDEV
+115 ELILDVESLEEV

-174 NVALRGSDDVRIL
+174 NVSLRGSEDVRIL

-260 GISTNFNYRT
+260 GISTNLNYRT

-282 DRLRIGDA
+282 DRLRIGDS
-290 YAYSEYYNGDDESTF
+290 YAYSEYYNGDDESSF

-313 RENKSLFTNTGLE
+313 RESNNLFSNTGLE
-326 WYINDKTSVTTS
+326 WYIDDSTSITTS
-338 FLVSNSDG
+338 FLISNSDG
-346 NNLNKNTTLEL
+346 SNLNENTTLEL
-357 DSSENI
+357 DSSQNI
-363 INETFRTENEL
+363 INETFRIENESS
-374 YKDENYEY
+374 KDENYEY

-414 IQNLINFEQITSDE
+414 FQNLISFEQITSNE

-476 DVDQSNVFQYKEQ
+476 DTDQSNVFQYKEQ

-520 FQITTDELIKKDDTG
+520 FQITTDELIKKNETG
-535 VFPTFNFGYEISE
+535 IFPTFNFGFEISE
-548 DESLTFG
+548 NESLTLG

-564 SRFTN
+564 SRFIN

-600 KTFESSFVVNSSVYY
+600 KTFESSFSINSSIYF

-685 EYRNIDYGSE
+685 EYRDIDYGSE

-712 VEWQTRMNYRGP
+712 IEWQTRMNYRGP

-738 DLAFSKDILNEKGT
+738 DLAFSKDILDEKGT

-765 RISEAFRETFYSESK
+765 RVSEAFRETFYSASK

-803 DRSQQSYQGGGDE
+803 DRSQQRYQGGGDE

>member
-1 MFAKTIYLM
+1 MKNYLLLTI
-10 KKNFLSFLLSIITIC
+10 LSILFTNVTIA
-25 NTFSQWNSQE
+25 QE
-35 FKLTGTILESEN
+35 FTLTGVVLESET
-47 KDPLEY
+47 KEELEY
-53 ATITLL
+53 AIVTVL
-59 SVDDN
+59 STDN
-64 SVVTGG
+64 IVVTDG
-70 LSDKNG
+70 LTNSKG
-76 NYSIAVKKGNY
+76 KFSITVKKGEY
-87 NLLIE
+87 NLMVE
-92 YISYKNYLFKD
+92 YISHKNFIQEGVNVASNLK
-103 LNISKNIEFKNI
+103 LGNI
-115 ELDLDIESLDEV
+115 ELDIDAESLDEV

-174 NVALRGSDDVRIL
+174 NVALRGSEDVRIL

-248 TINAN
+248 TVNAN

-260 GISTNFNYRT
+260 GISTNLNYRT
-270 GDVNIFNSTGIS
+270 GDVNIFNSTGLS
-282 DRLRIGDA
+282 DRLRVGDS
-290 YAYSEYYNGDDESTF
+290 YAYSEYYNGDDQSSY
-305 IRDNRDWE
+305 IRDNRNWE
-313 RENKSLFTNTGLE
+313 RKNNSLFTNTGLE
-326 WYINDKTSVTTS
+326 WYIDDNTSITTS
-338 FLVSNSDG
+338 FLTSNSEG
-346 NNLNKNTTLEL
+346 VNLNKNTTLEL
-357 DSSENI
+357 DSSQDV
-363 INETFRTENEL
+363 INETFRLENEIS
-374 YKDENYEY
+374 KDENYEY

-400 FQIGENT
+400 FQMGENT

-414 IQNLINFEQITSDE
+414 TQNNLDFEQITSDE
-428 TSDNKLIKADYVL
+428 TNDSKLIKADYVL
-441 PIGENKQ
+441 PIGENRQ

-459 LNQDYKVY
+459 LYQDYKVY
-467 SDLNNSLVL
+467 SNLNNNLIL
-476 DVDQSNVFQYKEQ
+476 DTEQSNVFQYKEQ

-497 GFKVE
+497 GFKID

-520 FQITTDELIKKDDTG
+520 IQITTDELIKKDDTG
-535 VFPTFNFGYEISE
+535 VFPTFNFGLEISE
-548 DESLTFG
+548 DESVTFG
-555 YNRRLRRPW
+555 YSRRLRRPW
-564 SRFTN
+564 SRFIN

-595 DFGYL
+595 DLGYL
-600 KTFESSFVVNSSVYY
+600 KTFESSFSVNSSMYF

-650 ATNSRFGFEF
+650 ATNARFGFEF
-660 NLSYRPSKKWNIN
+660 NLSYRPSKKWSVN

-685 EYRNIDYGSE
+685 EYNEIDYGSE

-701 RLNNKLTLPGK
+701 RLNNKLTLPGEI
-712 VEWQTRMNYRGP
+712 EWQTRMNYRGP
-724 REDAINKTKASYST
+724 REDAVNKTKASYST

-765 RISEAFRETFYSESK
+765 RISEAFTETFYSESK

-789 LNMTYRINQKKKRF
+789 LNFTYRINQKKKRYQ
-803 DRSQQSYQGGGDE
+803 REGQSYQGGGDE

>member
-1 MFAKTIYLM
+1 LQKHFIM
-10 KKNFLSFLLSIITIC
+10 KNFIFLIFLSLLTI
-25 NTFSQWNSQE
+25 NGILSQGSSLE
-35 FKLTGTILESEN
+35 FTLTGVVLESET
-47 KDPLEY
+47 KEELEY
-53 ATITLL
+53 ATVTVL
-59 SVDDN
+59 SSDN
-64 SVVTGG
+64 VVVTGG
-70 LSDKNG
+70 LTNSKG
-76 NYSIAVKKGNY
+76 KFSIPVKKGKY
-87 NLLIE
+87 NLLVE
-92 YISYKNYLFKD
+92 YISYKNFVRQGLIISNN
-103 LNISKNIEFKNI
+103 LNLNKI
-115 ELDLDIESLDEV
+115 ELDFDIESLDEI

-174 NVALRGSDDVRIL
+174 NVSLRGSEDVRIL

-225 DAQGNGGIINIILR
+225 DAQGSGGIINIILR

-248 TINAN
+248 TVNAN
-253 IGDPKSS
+253 VGNPT
-260 GISTNFNYRT
+260 STGLSTSLNYRT
-270 GDVNIFNSTGIS
+270 GDVNIFNSTGLS
-282 DRLRIGDA
+282 DRLRVGDSYS
-290 YAYSEYYNGDDESTF
+290 YAEYYNGDEPNSF
-305 IRDNRDWE
+305 IRDNRNWE
-313 RENKSLFTNTGLE
+313 RDNQGLFSNTGLE
-326 WYINDKTSVTTS
+326 WYLNDNTSITTS
-338 FLVSNSDG
+338 FLINKSDG
-346 NNLNKNTTLEL
+346 TSKNENTTLEL
-357 DSSENI
+357 DSSNNI
-363 INETFRTENEL
+363 LNETFRLESESGGNENKEF
-374 YKDENYEY
+374 
-382 SLNFDKRFNDEGH
+382 SLNFDKRFNDPGH
-395 KLVVD
+395 KLVID
-400 FQIGENT
+400 MQIGNNF

-414 IQNLINFEQITSDE
+414 TQNSLNFEQVTSNE
-428 TSDNKLIKADYVL
+428 TNENKLLKADYVL

-448 FEAGFKIEESD
+448 FEAGFKVEESD
-459 LNQDYKVY
+459 LYQDYKVY
-467 SDLNNSLVL
+467 SDQNDGLIL
-476 DVDQSNVFQYKEQ
+476 DPEQSNIFRYKEQ

-497 GFKVE
+497 GFKIE

-507 LFGVR
+507 LFGIR

-520 FQITTDELIKKDDTG
+520 IQITTGELIKKDDTG
-535 VFPTFNFGYEISE
+535 LFPTFNFGFEISD
-548 DESLTFG
+548 DESITLG
-555 YNRRLRRPW
+555 YSRRLRRPW
-564 SRFTN
+564 SRFIN
-569 PFPSKNSPTSIFR
+569 PFPTKNSPTSIFR
-582 GNPNLDPTYSNNF
+582 GNPNLDPTFSNNF

-600 KTFESSFVVNSSVYY
+600 KTFESSFSVNSSMYF

-660 NLSYRPSKKWNIN
+660 NLSYRPSKKWSVN

-685 EYRNIDYGSE
+685 EYNDIDYGSE

-701 RLNNKLTLPGK
+701 RLNNKLTLPGE

-724 REDAINKTKASYST
+724 REDAINKSKASYSA

-752 LSLNVRDLFDSSG
+752 LSFNVRDLFDSRAS
-765 RISEAFRETFYSESK
+765 ISEAFTETFYSESK

-789 LNMTYRINQKKKRF
+789 LNFTYRINQKKKRYQ
-803 DRSQQSYQGGGDE
+803 SGGQSYQGGGEE

>member
-1 MFAKTIYLM
+1 MKNYLLLTI
-10 KKNFLSFLLSIITIC
+10 LSILFTNVTIA
-25 NTFSQWNSQE
+25 QE
-35 FKLTGTILESEN
+35 FTLTGVVLESET
-47 KDPLEY
+47 KEELEY
-53 ATITLL
+53 AIVTVL
-59 SVDDN
+59 STDN
-64 SVVTGG
+64 IVVTDG
-70 LSDKNG
+70 LTNSKG
-76 NYSIAVKKGNY
+76 KFSITVKKGEY
-87 NLLIE
+87 NLMVE
-92 YISYKNYLFKD
+92 YISHKNFIQEGVNVASNLK
-103 LNISKNIEFKNI
+103 LGNI
-115 ELDLDIESLDEV
+115 ELDIDAESLDEV

-174 NVALRGSDDVRIL
+174 NVALRGSEDVRIL

-248 TINAN
+248 TVNAN

-260 GISTNFNYRT
+260 GISTNLNYRT
-270 GDVNIFNSTGIS
+270 GDVNIFNSSGLS
-282 DRLRIGDA
+282 DRLRVGDS
-290 YAYSEYYNGDDESTF
+290 YAYSEYYNGDDQSSF
-305 IRDNRDWE
+305 IRDNRNWE
-313 RENKSLFTNTGLE
+313 RENNSLFTNTGLE
-326 WYINDKTSVTTS
+326 WYIDDNTSITTS
-338 FLVSNSDG
+338 FLTSNSEG
-346 NNLNKNTTLEL
+346 VNLNKNTTLEL
-357 DSSENI
+357 DSSQDV
-363 INETFRTENEL
+363 INETFRLENEIS
-374 YKDENYEY
+374 KDENYEY

-400 FQIGENT
+400 FQMGENT

-414 IQNLINFEQITSDE
+414 TQNNLDFEQITSDE
-428 TSDNKLIKADYVL
+428 TNDSKLIKADYVL
-441 PIGENKQ
+441 PIGENRQ

-459 LNQDYKVY
+459 LYQDYKVY
-467 SDLNNSLVL
+467 SNLNNNLIL
-476 DVDQSNVFQYKEQ
+476 DTEQSNVFQYKEQ

-497 GFKVE
+497 GFKID

-520 FQITTDELIKKDDTG
+520 IQITTDELIKKDDTG
-535 VFPTFNFGYEISE
+535 VFPTFNFGLEISE
-548 DESLTFG
+548 DESVTFG
-555 YNRRLRRPW
+555 YSRRLRRPW
-564 SRFTN
+564 SRFIN

-595 DFGYL
+595 DLGYL
-600 KTFESSFVVNSSVYY
+600 KTFESSFSVNSSMYF

-650 ATNSRFGFEF
+650 ATNARFGFEF
-660 NLSYRPSKKWNIN
+660 NLSYRPSKKWSVN

-685 EYRNIDYGSE
+685 EYNEIDYGSE

-701 RLNNKLTLPGK
+701 RLNNKLTLPGEI
-712 VEWQTRMNYRGP
+712 EWQTRMNYRGP
-724 REDAINKTKASYST
+724 REDAVNKTKASYST

-765 RISEAFRETFYSESK
+765 RISEAFTETFYSESK

-789 LNMTYRINQKKKRF
+789 LNFTYRINQKKKRYQ
-803 DRSQQSYQGGGDE
+803 REGQSYQGGGDE